1 MERPKRYNKD
11 YIHHQESSVADVL
24 KELVF
29 GVEDG
34 MVSTLGSVTGIAIG
48 SGDHSL
54 VLLAGVV
61 IISVEAISMGI
72 GSYISNLS
80 EEEMNQRKIKEEA
93 EEIKNFPTEEKEEL
107 HQMYII
113 NGWSKDL
120 AFRMSEEASRND
132 KLMLKE
138 MSLHEL
144 KIHSDQESVSVK
156 GGIFMFFAYILGGLV
171 PLSSYLLFP
180 IKNAIFLSIVI
191 TLAGLFALGVATT
204 KFTRQ
209 SLVKSGLRMLIMGGI
224 ALAVGLAAGLFMGQ

>member
-72 GSYISNLS
+72 GSYISN
-80 EEEMNQRKIKEEA
+80 
-93 EEIKNFPTEEKEEL
+93 
-107 HQMYII
+107 
-113 NGWSKDL
+113 
-120 AFRMSEEASRND
+120 
-132 KLMLKE
+132 
-138 MSLHEL
+138 
-144 KIHSDQESVSVK
+144 
-156 GGIFMFFAYILGGLV
+156 
-171 PLSSYLLFP
+171 
-180 IKNAIFLSIVI
+180 
-191 TLAGLFALGVATT
+191 
-204 KFTRQ
+204 
-209 SLVKSGLRMLIMGGI
+209 
-224 ALAVGLAAGLFMGQ
+224 